1 MTHAVTP
8 TSLGRVTDES
18 RGAAVRARR
27 DHLGMDKIDLA
38 DRAGVDRGKL
48 GRFEAGKDQ
57 PSERWIARVER
68 ALDDFE
74 HEVGFKPGEAAAE
87 AEASSSAPAAPIRLT
102 FHDVFGIG
110 EIIAEGPSDK
120 PDELIAAVRELF
132 AELRSERDR

>member
-27 DHLGMDKIDLA
+27 EHLGMTVINLA
-38 DRAGVDRGKL
+38 DKAGVDRGKL
-48 GRFEAGKDQ
+48 GRFEAGSDH
-57 PSERWIARVER
+57 PTERWIARVER
-68 ALDDFE
+68 TLDDFE
-74 HEVGFKPGEAAAE
+74 HEVGVKPGEAAAE
-87 AEASSSAPAAPIRLT
+87 AAASGAPAAPIRLT